1 MPRHANLEPLTR
13 LNLVLPAGVR
23 QKLDKHLHNP
33 SLGKVPAGAYQAFFL
48 ARIQE
53 YFDRVGR

>member
-1 MPRHANLEPLTR
+1 MPRHANLETPTR
-13 LNLVLPAGVR
+13 LTLVLPASIR
-23 QKLDKHLHNP
+23 QKLDKHLHNT
-33 SLGKVPAGAYQAFFL
+33 SLGRVPMGAYQAFFL